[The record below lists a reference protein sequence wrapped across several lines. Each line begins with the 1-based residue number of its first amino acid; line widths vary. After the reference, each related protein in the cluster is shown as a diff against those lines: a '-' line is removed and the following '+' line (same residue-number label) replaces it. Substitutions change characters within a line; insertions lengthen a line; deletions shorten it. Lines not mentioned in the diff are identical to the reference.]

1 MKPDLWD
8 YIKTAFNARPM
19 GMFIPPN
26 WVGLEVLAFLGTLNP
41 GVWIMGAGLE
51 LGYLLLLSTNPR
63 FQRVV
68 AGLRISQKQHQPQVR
83 LDSPLNQLGQ
93 GDQAKHRNQIPAS

>member
-26 WVGLEVLAFLGTLNP
+26 WVGLGVLAFLGTLNP
-41 GVWIMGAGLE
+41 GFWIMGAGLE

-68 AGLRISQKQHQPQVR
+68 AGLRISQEQHQR
-83 LDSPLNQLGQ
+83 
-93 GDQAKHRNQIPAS
+93 QARPGVGAASRPARDA